1 MVQDIVEKLIPT
13 LTNHPAHMEVIIGVM
28 TLVESH
34 GSLTG
39 AEKQSLAIDV
49 LEAVVDQLGALS
61 LPPNERQVL
70 RLLLANRDAIKSVI
84 TTIILLTKNAYA
96 LNGCEKTQRC
106 FDFGAMLSRI
116 RGSGRHRRR
125 SLEDDA

>member
-49 LEAVVDQLGALS
+49 LEAVVGQLGALS

-70 RLLLANRDAIKSVI
+70 RLLLANREAIKSVI
-84 TTIILLTKNAYA
+84 TTIIQLTNNAYA
-96 LNGCEKTQRC
+96 LNGCEKKRC

-116 RGSGRHRRR
+116 RGSGKHRRR